1 MAQKFAVEQK
11 MDKADG
17 VMLKCTFGH
26 MWRVMAMGQV
36 GTVDVRAQFSEI
48 INRAAFA
55 KERVTL
61 TRRGKEIVAV
71 VPIEDVKLLEA
82 WEDKIDLEEAREA
95 LSEAK
100 KKAPNHGIR
109 SRKSWASDWHYA

>member
-36 GTVDVRAQFSEI
+36 STVDVRAQFSEI

-82 WEDKIDLEEAREA
+82 L
-95 LSEAK
+95 
-100 KKAPNHGIR
+100 
-109 SRKSWASDWHYA
+109 